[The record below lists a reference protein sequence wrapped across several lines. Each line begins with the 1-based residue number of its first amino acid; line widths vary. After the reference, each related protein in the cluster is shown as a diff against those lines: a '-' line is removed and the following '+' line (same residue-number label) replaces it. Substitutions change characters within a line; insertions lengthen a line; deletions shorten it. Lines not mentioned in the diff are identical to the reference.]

1 MSTIFSLKTKKIIAT
16 EVVLL
21 SVCIGLTL
29 LFFAGCL
36 MYNEYLKY
44 SVRNDYDDISKIM
57 VSKESKQKQLDALL
71 QTMPI
76 KYDLLHEEAG
86 ALKTARPSLLNHVR
100 HSSLSKIFDDYKKS
114 LGQGGTK
121 AAGFPQTYEEYSKT
135 MSSGDLQAIYR
146 YAKESYTSGVPKTY
160 ADFLSSVDDQ
170 LPQEVSLRVTREA
183 LHFAAQKPGN
193 QLSEHL
199 MKLSFDE
206 NGKEIYKKS
215 IAIKKDIDSFYED
228 IIDCENHV
236 KQSSL
241 ILSDIIIDWTTC
253 FFIILLIVLYPCRL
267 FVYAL
272 IWSVN
277 VLRMKG

>member
-44 SVRNDYDDISKIM
+44 SVRNDYDEISKIM

-71 QTMPI
+71 QTIPI

-86 ALKTARPSLLNHVR
+86 ALKTARPSLPNHVR
-100 HSSLSKIFDDYKKS
+100 RSSLSKIFDDYKKS
-114 LGQGGTK
+114 FGEDGTK
-121 AAGFPQTYEEYSKT
+121 AAGFPQTYQEYLNSVQD
-135 MSSGDLQAIYR
+135 GARRIYR

-170 LPQEVSLRVTREA
+170 LPKEVSLRVTREA

-228 IIDCENHV
+228 IIDCKNHV